1 MRVLNPLNSQS
12 WFCECGIGEKGNC
25 PAPHPTNELSHPGS
39 RERHYLILSILLV
52 LAAVGVFIAVG
63 R

>member
-1 MRVLNPLNSQS
+1 MTQ
-12 WFCECGIGEKGNC
+12 
-25 PAPHPTNELSHPGS
+25 PGS